1 MIPGKGS
8 VIQGNFLHG
17 LPRPWPAG
25 APSPAAPGNPRHPSI
40 PHPSIPIQ
48 RAASGSA
55 VPWAAGPGF
64 FATGTGQ
71 RLPETVQR
79 KMESLFGTR
88 FDDVRIHVGPQ
99 PSAIGAL
106 AFTHGSDLY
115 FAPGQYDPQTPR
127 GQRLLGHELTHV
139 VQQRTGR
146 ARNPFGSGVAVL
158 QDPALEAEA
167 ERMGLRAA
175 VPQAPTPSPALQR
188 HPITDL
194 PRTRPA
200 VQLMPRPAATRGVR
214 GVIQRVRENDLQAL
228 SMLLTGYQR
237 TAEKSAAGEI
247 QAMYIDS
254 NVVVTSNSAS
264 DMQHVAAL
272 LTSKKAIGDP
282 AVRINAMHVEALRHQ
297 GKKRYSHYDFLY
309 VDSAV
314 HGGAERAGAAEAFI
328 DTHLYQGGD
337 RLLPTLTGV
346 QVASNAAICAGLLD
360 GATNQIILLKS
371 DETLHAE
378 QQLLRVL
385 AYRIRAGNAPAALGL
400 RGVRKPCSE
409 CHAVLTAFRLS
420 YHKVYGRDLE
430 HLTRGEGTSAQR
442 LDLKREFP
450 GAGADFGRF
459 VEIYDELLT
468 PADYRCE
475 LNGTPSINRA
485 AGIIQEHLGH
495 AELPTAK
502 QILLDGY
509 EANRP
514 GRFRVSR
521 YEDQPI
527 SFTGGTGAKKDEY
540 LSQLLTRLSVAHE
553 PPPKEKVETVE
564 EPRIVA
570 SSSRR
575 QSSRETGSRRRGGRA
590 SVDPPVVADD
600 TGRNGG
606 GGQGADQNRGL
617 PWGWIGTGVT
627 FVAAAAWYNWPA
639 IVSSTSSLFMKE
651 DPASQRPR
659 LIPPPPVRWR

>member
-1 MIPGKGS
+1 MIPGKSS
-8 VIQGNFLHG
+8 VIQGSFLHG

-40 PHPSIPIQ
+40 PIQ

-64 FATGTGQ
+64 LAAGTGQ

-175 VPQAPTPSPALQR
+175 IPQAPTPSPALQR

-194 PRTRPA
+194 PRPRPA
-200 VQLMPRPAATRGVR
+200 VQLMPHPAATRGAR

-228 SMLLTGYQR
+228 SMLFTGYQR

-247 QAMYIDS
+247 QAMYIDT

-264 DMQHVAAL
+264 DMQHAAAL
-272 LTSKKAIGDP
+272 LTSKKVVGDP
-282 AVRINAMHVEALRHQ
+282 AARIKTMHDAALLND

-309 VDSAV
+309 VDSATK
-314 HGGAERAGAAEAFI
+314 GGATRAGAAEAFV

-346 QVASNAAICAGLLD
+346 QVASNAAICAGLLN

-385 AYRIRAGNAPAALGL
+385 AYRIQAGNAPAALGL

-409 CHAVLTAFRLS
+409 CHAVLTAFRLA

-430 HLTRGEGTSAQR
+430 HLTKGEGTSAQR

-459 VEIYDELLT
+459 VEIYDEFLK

-475 LNGTPSINRA
+475 LNSAPSVSRA
-485 AGIIQEHLGH
+485 ERIIQEHLSH
-495 AELPTAK
+495 ADLPEAK
-502 QILLDGY
+502 RILLEGY

-514 GRFRVSR
+514 GRFTVSR
-521 YEDQPI
+521 YDDQPI
-527 SFTGGTGAKKDEY
+527 SFASGTGVKRDEY
-540 LSQLLTRLSVAHE
+540 LSQLLTRLSVVHE

-564 EPRIVA
+564 EPRSVT
-570 SSSRR
+570 SGSRR
-575 QSSRETGSRRRGGRA
+575 QSRETGPRRRGGRA

-600 TGRNGG
+600 TGRNTGR
-606 GGQGADQNRGL
+606 GQGADQNQGL

-627 FVAAAAWYNWPA
+627 FVAAAAWYNWPTIA
-639 IVSSTSSLFMKE
+639 SSVSSLFMKE
-651 DPASQRPR
+651 DPAGQRPR
-659 LIPPPPVRWR
+659 PIPPPPVRWR